1 MNVAVTFDV
10 ESDFALGKTFNNIK
24 DSLPLAID
32 VLKKEKIKSTF
43 FVTGKAMEKFGD
55 KIKEICKGHE
65 IASHGYTHTRFDKL
79 KTEKIKNNI
88 EKTKRVF
95 WDSGLDPIGF
105 RAPKLCLNKRV
116 VKVISKYYE
125 YDSSVSPSFLP
136 FRYFNFFEKRVPHNR
151 SDIVEIPIGTINIIR
166 LPMTSSWMFLFE
178 KNYFNFLNTF
188 GLPETS
194 VFMFHS
200 FDFVNY
206 SMPENFPSYKYKLYY
221 SKCGHDKI
229 QFLKKLIEFLKSRK
243 SKFKTCEEIFK
254 DYS

>member
-32 VLKKEKIKSTF
+32 VLKEEKIKSTF
-43 FVTGKAMEKFGD
+43 FVTGRVMEKFGD
-55 KIKEICKGHE
+55 EIVKMCKGHE
-65 IASHGYTHTRFDKL
+65 IASHGYNHTRLDKL
-79 KTEKIKNNI
+79 ETEKIKDDI

-95 WDSGLDPIGF
+95 SYFGLDPIGF
-105 RAPKLCLNKRV
+105 RAPKLCLNKRAI
-116 VKVISKYYE
+116 KIISKHYE

-136 FRYFNFFEKRVPHNR
+136 FRYFNFFEKRVPHKKNG
-151 SDIVEIPIGTINIIR
+151 IVEIPIGTINTIR
-166 LPMTSSWMFLFE
+166 MPMTSSWMFLFE
-178 KNYFNFLNTF
+178 KNYFNFLNVF

-206 SMPENFPSYKYKLYY
+206 TMPKNFPLYKYKLYY
-221 SKCGHDKI
+221 RNCGRDKI
-229 QFLKKLIEFLKSRK
+229 QFLSDLIKKLKEKKCKFL
-243 SKFKTCEEIFK
+243 TCEQI
-254 DYS
+254 SNTV